1 MTGNIKHII
10 VIESLTNRDGANFTG
25 EALYNDVIRR
35 QIDLYE
41 RDFTHIFYKAT
52 SKQEFIEIITSYI
65 PKSKELEGG
74 ILIHLEMHGDEN
86 LGGLILSSGE
96 LVGWEELA
104 DLFREI
110 NINTCN
116 KLFITLG
123 TCFGRFL
130 YKGVNPYK
138 KSPYSGY
145 ISASI
150 EVNPE
155 EVYIKFGKLFEEL
168 INRGNIVEGYLEME
182 KTESNFYYKDSERVF
197 EEAFNSSM
205 QQLKNGLRNEMLS
218 ESIEQVKNEIGAD
231 IPPNIAEVL
240 FDLALRNIY
249 LAQKKAFDFEDCK

>member
-1 MTGNIKHII
+1 MIGNIKHII

-25 EALYNDVIRR
+25 EALYDDIIRR
-35 QIDLYE
+35 HIDLYE
-41 RDFTHIFYKAT
+41 RDFTHAFYKAPT
-52 SKQEFIEIITSYI
+52 KQDLIETISSYV
-65 PKSKELEGG
+65 PKAKELEEG
-74 ILIHLEMHGDEN
+74 ILIHLEMHGDEK
-86 LGGLILSSGE
+86 LGGLILTDGS
-96 LVGWEELA
+96 LIKWEELA

-110 NINTCN
+110 NINTCD

-168 INRGNIVEGYLEME
+168 INRGNIVESYLEME
-182 KTESNFYYKDSERVF
+182 KTGSNFYYKDSKRIF

-205 QQLKNGLRNEMLS
+205 QQLKDGLRNEMLN
-218 ESIEQVKNEIGAD
+218 ESVKQVKNEIGAD
-231 IPPNIAEVL
+231 IPPHMAEIL

-249 LAQKKAFDFEDCK
+249 LAHKKAFDFDDCK